1 MTKKTIEVK
10 ETVETGNS
18 PKSFE
23 RPSKVR
29 ISAEVAKDVVERIK
43 NAVYWTP
50 GLTMAGFIE
59 DALELAIEQLEEMKG
74 KAYDQR
80 EKELVG
86 GRPMK

>member
-10 ETVETGNS
+10 ETVETRNS
-18 PKSFE
+18 PKNFE

-50 GLTMAGFIE
+50 GMTMAGFIE
-59 DALELAIEQLEEMKG
+59 DALELAIDQLEELKG
-74 KAYDQR
+74 AYEQR